1 MRFIITLNPLD
12 NKVPIGNRIMCLSLI
27 KAALKVEN
35 EELFSELFFYGDR
48 KNKKI
53 KPFCF
58 SVFLNN
64 FKLNENYIEVKE
76 NVSITVST
84 VSNKVGLTIF
94 NGLIRMRKRND
105 GIFEY
110 KDYKLKISNITLIK
124 EKTIENE
131 MIKCKTLSPIYIK
144 DRNGKSIGVEEQERF
159 EEELNYISNIFLQN
173 YRGVGLQEKLK
184 FNPIH
189 MKKVVIKEEIKSF
202 KEITNKKF
210 LYINAFSGI
219 FILEGNKDDLKLLYQ
234 GGLGFRRS
242 EGLGLID
249 LV

>member
-1 MRFIITLNPLD
+1 MRFIITLNPLE

-94 NGLIRMRKRND
+94 NGFIRMRKRND
-105 GIFEY
+105 GVFEY

-144 DRNGKSIGVEEQERF
+144 DRNGKSIGLEEQERF
-159 EEELNYISNIFLQN
+159 EEELNYISNIFLLN

>member
-1 MRFIITLNPLD
+1 MRFTVTLNPLE

-27 KAALKVEN
+27 KSALRVEN
-35 EELFSELFFYGDR
+35 EEIFNELFFYGDR

-64 FKLNENYIEVKE
+64 FKLNDGYIEVKE
-76 NVSITVST
+76 NVSVTVST
-84 VSNKVGLTIF
+84 ISNKVGLTIF

-110 KDYKLKISNITLIK
+110 KDYKLKISNITLVK
-124 EKTIENE
+124 EKTIDDK

-144 DRNGKSIGVEEQERF
+144 DKSGKSVELEEQERF
-159 EEELNYISNIFLQN
+159 EDELNYISNVFLQN
-173 YRGVGLQEKLK
+173 YRGTGLQEKLK
-184 FNPIH
+184 FNPIC
-189 MKKVVIKEEIKSF
+189 MKKMVIKEEIKSF

-210 LYINAFSGI
+210 LYINAFSGV
-219 FILEGNKDDLKLLYQ
+219 FTLEGNEDDLKLLYQ

-242 EGLGLID
+242 EGFGLID

>member
-1 MRFIITLNPLD
+1 MRFTVTLNPLK

-27 KAALKVEN
+27 KSALRIEN
-35 EELFSELFFYGDR
+35 EEIFNELFFYGDR

-64 FKLNENYIEVKE
+64 FKLNDGYIEVKE
-76 NVSITVST
+76 NVSVTVST
-84 VSNKVGLTIF
+84 ISNKVGLTIF

-110 KDYKLKISNITLIK
+110 KDYKLKISNITLVK
-124 EKTIENE
+124 EKTIEDK

-144 DRNGKSIGVEEQERF
+144 DRSGKSVELEEQEKF
-159 EEELNYISNIFLQN
+159 EDELNYISNIFLQN
-173 YRGVGLQEKLK
+173 YRGTGLQEKLK
-184 FNPIH
+184 FNPIC
-189 MKKVVIKEEIKSF
+189 MKKMVIKEEIKSF
-202 KEITNKKF
+202 KEISNKKF
-210 LYINAFSGI
+210 LYINAFSGV
-219 FILEGNKDDLKLLYQ
+219 FSLEGNEDDLKLLYQ

-249 LV
+249 LA